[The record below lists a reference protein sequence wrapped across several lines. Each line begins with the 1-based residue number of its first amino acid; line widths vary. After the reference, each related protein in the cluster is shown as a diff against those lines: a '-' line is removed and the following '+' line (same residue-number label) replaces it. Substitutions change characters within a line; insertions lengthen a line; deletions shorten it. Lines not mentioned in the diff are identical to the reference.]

1 MYKENSAPIKKKN
14 FRFSLNQSMI
24 KSLRKAIMT
33 KSTLRVNIKSRE
45 IFVCDCYVGQK
56 DSKYF
61 SNLSVKNVPTIK
73 CFREL

>member
-33 KSTLRVNIKSRE
+33 KSTLRVNIKSR
-45 IFVCDCYVGQK
+45 
-56 DSKYF
+56 
-61 SNLSVKNVPTIK
+61 
-73 CFREL
+73 

>member
-14 FRFSLNQSMI
+14 FRFSLNPSMI

-33 KSTLRVNIKSRE
+33 KSMLRVNTKSRE
-45 IFVCDCYVGQK
+45 FFVCDCYVRQK

-61 SNLSVKNVPTIK
+61 SNLSVKNAPTIK